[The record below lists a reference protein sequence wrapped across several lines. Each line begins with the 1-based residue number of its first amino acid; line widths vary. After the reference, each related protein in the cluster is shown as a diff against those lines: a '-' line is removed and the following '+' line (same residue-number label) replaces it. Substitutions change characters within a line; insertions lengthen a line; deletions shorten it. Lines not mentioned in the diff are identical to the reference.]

1 MIIKFGNQDAKVLAT
16 EIVRKEDVELIKAD
30 AWEACNLLNRI
41 EVKVG
46 ILDGYA
52 EREDPSE
59 RPCNHYAGMEF
70 KNIDTWEERISN
82 ITINGKR
89 KYEIRR
95 ISI

>member
-1 MIIKFGNQDAKVLAT
+1 
-16 EIVRKEDVELIKAD
+16 
-30 AWEACNLLNRI
+30 
-41 EVKVG
+41 
-46 ILDGYA
+46 
-52 EREDPSE
+52 
-59 RPCNHYAGMEF
+59 MEF